1 MKVFGTLDRQRQ
13 RSVLIL
19 FASGL
24 LFWSGIASLLPTLPL
39 YVESVGGT
47 EQQVGLVMGAFAIG
61 LLGSRTRLGRL
72 ADRRSRQLVLLIGVT
87 VGAIAPLGYLFVKSI
102 PLLIALRAFHGI
114 SIAAFTTAYSAL
126 VADLAPPDRRGELIG
141 YMSLVTPIGVAI
153 GPALG
158 GFVQE
163 AWGYFPLFLMASG
176 LSALSLVGSLQVWE
190 PPRSPE
196 LATSEARSSGTDM
209 PVLNKALVVES
220 ALAGLVIGMG
230 WHILFD
236 ASWGLAAFMVLQG
249 GIVYSFLRQIFS
261 SSDRLRVPAMV
272 MLMVGTIFGAIA
284 TFMPLFIRSSGVD
297 FNPGWFYTAAAMSSF
312 IVRLLAGKASDRLG
326 RGLFISFGLVCYFV
340 AMCLL
345 STSQSSVAFL
355 LSGLIE
361 GTAAGIL
368 IPIVVALMSDR
379 SQPEERGRIFAL
391 CIGGFDLGIAIAGP
405 VFGAIAPEVGF
416 RTIFAIAGGLSILAL
431 SIFVRFNSKDFAHSL
446 RFALGRG
453 RDIYAID
460 RHQ

>member
-24 LFWSGIASLLPTLPL
+24 LFWSSMASLLPTLPL

-72 ADRRSRQLVLLIGVT
+72 ADRRNRQLVLLIGVA
-87 VGAIAPLGYLFVKSI
+87 VGAIAPLGYLFVHSI
-102 PLLIALRAFHGI
+102 PFLIALRAFHGI

-141 YMSLVTPIGVAI
+141 YMSLVTPVGVAI
-153 GPALG
+153 GPAIG

-176 LSALSLVGSLQVWE
+176 LSGLSLLGSLQVWE
-190 PPRSPE
+190 PPRSQE
-196 LATSEARSSGTDM
+196 LVTSPASSPQTDTQVM
-209 PVLNKALVVES
+209 GKALILES
-220 ALAGLVIGMG
+220 TLAGLAIGMG
-230 WHILFD
+230 WHIVFD

-249 GIVYSFLRQIFS
+249 GIVYSFLRQIFT

-284 TFMPLFIRSSGVD
+284 TFMPLFIRSSGID
-297 FNPGWFYTAAAMSSF
+297 FNPGWFYTAAALSSF
-312 IVRLLAGKASDRLG
+312 IVRLLAGRASDRLG

-340 AMCLL
+340 AMSLL
-345 STSQSSVAFL
+345 ATSQNSVSFL
-355 LSGLIE
+355 LSGLME

-416 RTIFAIAGGLSILAL
+416 RTIFAIAGALSMLAL
-431 SIFVRFNSKDFAHSL
+431 TIFVSFNSKDFHHSL
-446 RFALGRG
+446 KFALGRG